1 MNVNSENRVNA
12 STIHGISSPRLCSE
26 KCRCGKLPLETSKLE
41 NLQVYERENREEA
54 KLAKISNFTRTGP
67 EWGATT
73 GFGTER
79 LHPGVASAS
88 ALICLSI
95 RTCTICQSYILK
107 TGIVGVQTPQ
117 TILNVEGLSENA

>member
-1 MNVNSENRVNA
+1 MNYKNRVNA
-12 STIHGISSPRLCSE
+12 STIRGISSPRLCSE
-26 KCRCGKLPLETSKLE
+26 KCRCGKFPLETSKLE

-88 ALICLSI
+88 ALICFSTRLDFLQYPYIYNMSI
-95 RTCTICQSYILK
+95 IQVK
-107 TGIVGVQTPQ
+107 AGIVGVQTP
-117 TILNVEGLSENA
+117 